1 MKLTQLCRILWAR
14 KGLMLVVLAVV
25 VALVTLVSLVLPK
38 TYMAEAS
45 VVISSKNT
53 DPITGSQLQPQQ
65 LSSYLSTQI
74 NVITSRNVA
83 LKVVDDLKLM
93 EHPERARRFFH
104 EKSGRVLS
112 AGALASDLLSDLDV
126 RPSRESSVISIDFS
140 ARDARDAAEVANAFA
155 QAYINTNLELT
166 LGPARRQAAWFDEQ
180 VRTLRTALEGAQQR
194 LSERQR
200 DREIVAT
207 DEKLDIENS
216 RLTDISTQLVAAQA
230 RMYESQTRQQ
240 QMNQALERGKL
251 EEAPDVLGNA
261 LVQSM
266 KADLLRAQGK
276 LADLAERY
284 GKNHPQYLSAAAE
297 VQALQDRIATEFDKA
312 KGSVAQSAQIA
323 QRQTGELQRALD
335 EQKARILALRQQ
347 HDELNVMNREVENA
361 QHAYDAAL
369 QRASQ
374 VRLESRLEQTNIAV
388 LDPASTPSLPARPR
402 LLLNVALAIV
412 LGSMLGAGTAL
423 SLELLDRRVRS
434 AIDLEELAGLV
445 VLAEVPRLSDGQ
457 QRRMLKAAHKDPVLL
472 QPV

>member
-14 KGLMLVVLAVV
+14 KGLMFLILALVVAV
-25 VALVTLVSLVLPK
+25 VTLVSLVLPK
-38 TYMAEAS
+38 TYVAEAS

-53 DPITGSQLQPQQ
+53 DPITGTQLQPQQ
-65 LSSYLSTQI
+65 LSSYLSTQM

-83 LKVVDDLKLM
+83 LKVVADLKLM
-93 EHPERARRFFH
+93 EHPEQARRFFH

-112 AGALASDLLSDLDV
+112 REALASDLLADLDV

-140 ARDARDAAEVANAFA
+140 ARDAQGAAQVANAFA

-166 LGPARRQAAWFDEQ
+166 LDPARRQATWFDEQ
-180 VRTLRTALEGAQQR
+180 VQSLRAALEAAQQR

-200 DREIVAT
+200 NKEIVAT

-240 QMNQALERGKL
+240 QMNQALQRGKL
-251 EEAPDVLGNA
+251 EEAPDILGNA
-261 LVQSM
+261 LVQNM

-284 GKNHPQYLSAAAE
+284 GKNHPQYQSAAAE
-297 VQALQDRIATEFDKA
+297 VKALEERIALEFDKA

-323 QRQTGELQRALD
+323 QHQASELQNALD

-347 HDELNVMNREVENA
+347 HDELNVLNREVENA

-388 LDPASTPSLPARPR
+388 LDAASPPSLPARPR

-434 AIDLEELAGLV
+434 AVDLEELAGLV
-445 VLAEVPRLSDGQ
+445 VLAEVPRVSGGQ
-457 QRRMLKAAHKDPVLL
+457 QRRLIKAARKDPVLL